1 MTKRRARHFLLAS
14 AATSVVMAA
23 VPALA
28 QETSQGTSAAASL
41 GASSDA
47 AGAPGAVTLG
57 PAAPTLPP
65 NEDTGLP
72 RAGIDP
78 NIADLRD
85 HLLNTYGQAPASPTG
100 PAPPNLQILPQIGLA
115 EEWTSNAGAL
125 AGGGAGGFGNSVGS
139 DFVTF
144 IQPAITII
152 DTSQRLEVNLTYQPV
167 GEIYAQH
174 SGFSQFE
181 EEGSGDILATIL
193 PGWLYLDLRG
203 SISQQSVFG
212 GSGPASTVTL
222 SPNERETVSS
232 VSISPYVTHTFGGTG
247 TLQAGVGYS
256 YSATDAPNYGNVT
269 VPTNQGNIQ
278 LNQYLRESGL
288 YGSSSLGTERAF
300 ASFTTGENYGRLR
313 DRLGVDASF
322 YTGNGAAGGGRRV
335 LVTDDASYAIN
346 RWLTVLAQ
354 IGYESLDYPNA
365 GYRYSGPIGYGGV
378 QLTPTRGTSLTLEYR
393 YVDGFGSIFAQGSW
407 QATPRLRVYGGYSE
421 GIATF
426 DQDLQNSLL
435 DTADENV
442 TGVAASGLIAAPL
455 LAGSNFFGANQNL
468 SKLKRANIAATWL
481 GNWDVVTL
489 AADYETTTPV
499 GRSLFGFVPAS
510 TEGEFIS
517 VSERHELS
525 ETLALTGFI
534 QYGRSRSGLLYSG
547 TADSISVSAGIEK
560 SFNRGLSAYARFGGS
575 YYLSGNT
582 FGAFGQSGNV
592 SSVIVGGLK
601 RF

>member
-1 MTKRRARHFLLAS
+1 MTKRRARRFLLAS
-14 AATSVVMAA
+14 AATSAVMAA
-23 VPALA
+23 IPALA
-28 QETSQGTSAAASL
+28 QETSQGTSSAPAQ
-41 GASSDA
+41 GASGDA
-47 AGAPGAVTLG
+47 GLSGGVTLG

-65 NEDTGLP
+65 NTDTELP

-85 HLLNTYGQAPASPTG
+85 HLINTYGEAPPSPAG
-100 PAPPNLQILPQIGLA
+100 PAPPNLQILPQIGVA

-125 AGGGAGGFGNSVGS
+125 AGGSAGGFGNSVGS

-144 IQPAITII
+144 IQPGITII

-232 VSISPYVTHTFGGTG
+232 FSVSPYVTHTFGGTG

-269 VPTNQGNIQ
+269 VPTSQGQIE
-278 LNQYLRESGL
+278 LNQYLQQSGL

-300 ASFTTGENYGRLR
+300 ASFTSGENYGRLR
-313 DRLGVDASF
+313 DKLGVDASF

-365 GYRYSGPIGYGGV
+365 GYRYSGAIGYGGV

-393 YVDGFGSIFAQGSW
+393 YVDGFGSVFAQGNW

-442 TGVAASGLIAAPL
+442 TGVAATGLIAAPL

-468 SKLKRANIAATWL
+468 SKLKRADIAATWL

-489 AADYETTTPV
+489 SADYETTTPV
-499 GRSLFGFVPAS
+499 GRSFFGIVPAS
-510 TEGEFIS
+510 TQGEFVSI
-517 VSERHELS
+517 SERHELS
-525 ETLALTGFI
+525 DTLALTGFI
-534 QYGRSRSGLLYSG
+534 QYGSSRSGLLYSG

-560 SFNRGLSAYARFGGS
+560 TFIHGLSAYLRYGGS
-575 YYLSGNT
+575 YYLSGDT

-592 SSVIVGGLK
+592 STVIVGALK